1 MTDIE
6 LIIKIPEELLKYFNS
21 FYLMNV
27 NENKNVD
34 KLVEAI
40 KKGKQLTI
48 GHGRLIDADERRTEI
63 DEADRWVVDLAQTI
77 IEADKTESED
87 KKWIKNEK
95 KNILITRTKEKEK
108 VYANNAVIHQ
118 ILFVQNART

>member
-6 LIIKIPEELLKYFNS
+6 LIIKIPEELLKYFNN

-27 NENKNVD
+27 NENKNID

-87 KKWIKNEK
+87 KK
-95 KNILITRTKEKEK
+95 
-108 VYANNAVIHQ
+108 
-118 ILFVQNART
+118 

>member
-1 MTDIE
+1 MADIK
-6 LIIKIPEELLKYFNS
+6 LVVKIPEELLKYFNS

-40 KKGKQLTI
+40 KKGTPLPIT
-48 GHGRLIDADERRTEI
+48 HGRLIDADERRTEI

-77 IEADKTESED
+77 IEANKIE
-87 KKWIKNEK
+87 
-95 KNILITRTKEKEK
+95 RKE
-108 VYANNAVIHQ
+108 
-118 ILFVQNART
+118 